1 LILSEDQIKTAQ
13 KELEGT
19 VLHNLYVSSMDELY
33 IEDNKKTETNHWFE
47 V

>member
-1 LILSEDQIKTAQ
+1 DQIETAQ

-19 VLHNLYVSSMDELY
+19 VLHNLYVSFMDELY